1 MGTVLVTVAGPT
13 SRMDLS
19 LPTDAAVGELVPA
32 LVERCEPEPK
42 PWSRW
47 ALGPAEGAPFAPRQT
62 LAELGVV
69 EGAELQLRDMV
80 AGGDARG
87 EPLDTGP
94 AGAAAAAD
102 QRRRKISDLTERLI
116 DDIGR
121 LRAGKNPLLE
131 YAAPEA
137 RRCLRALVPG
147 PFDRAANG
155 GASDLSLAVS
165 WHRDP
170 RAPVEALAGFTEIAA
185 NAGGPGGSR
194 REPLSNATPGR
205 RVSVRMT
212 VDAHCRH
219 LLDVS
224 VAADPP
230 PR

>member
-1 MGTVLVTVAGPT
+1 MV
-13 SRMDLS
+13 D
-19 LPTDAAVGELVPA
+19 
-32 LVERCEPEPK
+32 
-42 PWSRW
+42 
-47 ALGPAEGAPFAPRQT
+47 
-62 LAELGVV
+62 
-69 EGAELQLRDMV
+69 GAELHLRDMV

-94 AGAAAAAD
+94 AGAAAEAD
-102 QRRRKISDLTERLI
+102 QRRRKICDLTERLI

-131 YAAPEA
+131 HAAPEA
-137 RRCLRALVPG
+137 RRCLRALAPG
-147 PFDRAANG
+147 PFDRAAEG
-155 GASDLSLAVS
+155 GGSDLSLAVS
-165 WHRDP
+165 WHRDR

-185 NAGGPGGSR
+185 DAGGPGGSR

>member
-1 MGTVLVTVAGPT
+1 VGAVLVTVAGPT

-19 LPTDAAVGELVPA
+19 LPTDAPLGELVPA
-32 LVERCEPEPK
+32 LVERCEPGPK

-47 ALGPAEGAPFAPRQT
+47 ALGPAGGAPFAPQRT

-69 EGAELQLRDMV
+69 DGTELQLRDMV
-80 AGGDARG
+80 AGDGARG
-87 EPLDTGP
+87 EPPDTGP
-94 AGAAAAAD
+94 VGAAAEAD

-137 RRCLRALVPG
+137 RRCLRALAPG
-147 PFDRAANG
+147 PFDRAAER

-170 RAPVEALAGFTEIAA
+170 RAPVEALAGFTEVAA
-185 NAGGPGGSR
+185 DAGGPGR
-194 REPLSNATPGR
+194 
-205 RVSVRMT
+205 
-212 VDAHCRH
+212 
-219 LLDVS
+219 
-224 VAADPP
+224 
-230 PR
+230 